1 MLWSWI
7 HGFPILQVLLVPFW
21 TGSAK
26 CLCLVDCI
34 LDDPIEVILLFQTVQ
49 WVSFIPSIA
58 KVYLLNCLA
67 IRMTLSVSCIVRIFC
82 VPILIVAV
90 LVIWDIKFVASEESR
105 LSLLAFITLLYED
118 FKYLGRVYTMFIIFS
133 GQRFLSRFSYEMN
146 LIILRLSLLHAGLG
160 LYGNLGSSR
169 RVWCSV
175 WFLHKQFVQ
184 SQMIGRWVTTD

>member
-34 LDDPIEVILLFQTVQ
+34 LDYPIEVILLFQTVQ
-49 WVSFIPSIA
+49 WVSFIPSIK

-133 GQRFLSRFSYEMN
+133 GQRFFIKVLLQDEFDNPSPEPPSCG
-146 LIILRLSLLHAGLG
+146 LRTLWKPRELQAGLVFCMV
-160 LYGNLGSSR
+160 L
-169 RVWCSV
+169 
-175 WFLHKQFVQ
+175 
-184 SQMIGRWVTTD
+184 T